1 MFAELTSPV
10 STLVW
15 FTAAEGAAGQC
26 QPPAR
31 GLSAQQIFDW
41 LDDQLGNR

>member
-1 MFAELTSPV
+1 MSAELTSPV
-10 STLVW
+10 STLVR
-15 FTAAEGAAGQC
+15 FTSVEGAAGQC

-31 GLSAQQIFDW
+31 GLSAQRIFDW

>member
-1 MFAELTSPV
+1 MFAEFTAPV
-10 STLVW
+10 STLVR

-26 QPPAR
+26 QPPR